1 MTAKD
6 GFCEEACSNRDSG
19 IGFIEMEAG
28 PFDRY
33 FGVDWSGAE
42 RPSAQNIYLAEA
54 RRGPGGVEVRRL
66 VRARDRNAVAEFLA
80 GRPFAP
86 APGWDGWSAPERLD
100 RERRALVGLDFAF
113 GFPVRFELPKL
124 GRSWRWEDLARW
136 AEALDSRGLSVRK
149 SIRNELALA
158 KQFRLRGGDPARP
171 YRRVTDG
178 NVDGVRPESV
188 LHLIGPSQVG
198 TASITG
204 IATINRLRRGARAA
218 VWPFDPPA
226 RLRRASVVLVE
237 VFPRL
242 WLGRDVRK
250 SELPDRVRR
259 IERWK
264 QGGIEFEREAELA
277 ASSSGD
283 ALDATAAAIGLARGV
298 ELPELDELPAEGARE
313 GWIAGA
319 SVPA

>member
-1 MTAKD
+1 
-6 GFCEEACSNRDSG
+6 
-19 IGFIEMEAG
+19 MEAG

-42 RPSAQNIYLAEA
+42 RSSAQNVYLAEA
-54 RRGPGGVEVRRL
+54 RRGSGGVEVIA
-66 VRARDRNAVAEFLA
+66 VTRARDRRAAAEFLA
-80 GRPFAP
+80 GRPFAA
-86 APGWDGWSAPERLD
+86 APGWQEWPGPERLD
-100 RERRALVGLDFAF
+100 FDRRALVGLDFAF

-136 AEALDSRGLSVRK
+136 AERLDSRSVSVRK
-149 SIRNELALA
+149 SIRNELTLS

-171 YRRVTDG
+171 HKRETDKHV
-178 NVDGVRPESV
+178 NGVRPESV
-188 LHLIGPSQVG
+188 FHLIGPSQVG

-204 IATINRLRRGARAA
+204 IAMLERLRRGGRAA
-218 VWPFDPPA
+218 VWPFDPKVRVDRA
-226 RLRRASVVLVE
+226 RVVLVE

-242 WLGRDVRK
+242 WLGKEVRK

-264 QGGIEFEREAELA
+264 AEDVRFKREAELA
-277 ASSSGD
+277 AASSGD

-298 ELPELDELPAEGARE
+298 ELPPADALPAEGARE

-319 SVPA
+319 ELPVSA